1 MTRINM
7 SIETENFLEKLG
19 FGENHTK
26 MKEFDDL
33 NLKHAIKHGKV
44 SADSTR

>member
-33 NLKHAIKHGKV
+33 KHAIKHGKV